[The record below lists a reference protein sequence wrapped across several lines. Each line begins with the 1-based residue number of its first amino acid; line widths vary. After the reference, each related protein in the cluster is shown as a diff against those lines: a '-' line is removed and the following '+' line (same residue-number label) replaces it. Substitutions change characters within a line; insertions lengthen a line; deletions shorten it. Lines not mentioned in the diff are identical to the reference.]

1 MNSQLG
7 ETTLNKQKI
16 KKPGLS
22 ALQSDHK
29 LSRSPQPESSPHHT
43 YHRTSDGTRKH
54 RECIRHRKVAR
65 TEAQTWHLRDKWQN
79 QAWTAGEHWRLL
91 HKQSICSIRVA
102 PQWRWLAKPS
112 APSFLANFHI
122 TELTERWALKPTS
135 ASEDR
140 GLRLFTLKIKTNP
153 KSCLYTEVSEVHP
166 EGKAS
171 PWTPWRAAL
180 PLSLWAN
187 STWTLGMQH

>member
-1 MNSQLG
+1 MH
-7 ETTLNKQKI
+7 
-16 KKPGLS
+16 P
-22 ALQSDHK
+22 
-29 LSRSPQPESSPHHT
+29 PQEGGQD
-43 YHRTSDGTRKH
+43 R
-54 RECIRHRKVAR
+54 
-65 TEAQTWHLRDKWQN
+65 EAQTWHLRGKGQN
-79 QAWTAGEHWRLL
+79 QAWRTGEHWRLL

-112 APSFLANFHI
+112 APSFLANFRI

-153 KSCLYTEVSEVHP
+153 KTWLYTEVSEVHP
-166 EGKAS
+166 DGKAS

-187 STWTLGMQH
+187 STWTLACSINGTATGQWWYENVPSHDYLAFSKWVNSEKSIFEKSTQDFFRHKYPENP